1 MADASRQ
8 MTDMSTARSW
18 LVVCSTAALAVTLA
32 AQQPVFRAGTD
43 YVRVDV
49 VVTDKNDR
57 PITDLTR
64 EDFEIVERDRPQ
76 TIEDFEFVSVPVA
89 PRAANV
95 NAPAAPPA
103 DVASN
108 APPSATSRLF
118 VVVID
123 DFHILEQD
131 LVHTKQIL
139 TDFINALSPDD
150 EVAVVFAGHSNL
162 SQNFT
167 TDRGL
172 LLKTVNHVRDSL
184 GFGLDA
190 LGNSSAS
197 VLAQNDPRY
206 IHAMAVRADFV
217 LKNVAMS
224 LAGSSHFR
232 RAIVYVTAGSIAPTV
247 PAVEATG
254 SPVPDDFD
262 DLQEVYA
269 LARRA
274 DVPIYTIDPR
284 GQVLPDEAVRGGIST
299 IGVLNQA
306 PTATGSTGA
315 GRRALIA
322 ANIQRQHDR
331 LAEAAVNTGGR
342 AFTDQSNLA
351 RAVNE
356 ILADNGSY
364 YLLGYY
370 PSPFAADGKFHTFS
384 VKVKRPG
391 ARVRARQGYVASKI
405 GPETGDAKPVLDA
418 AMSAGVNVSA
428 VSLRAFAAP
437 IAISA
442 KGMRTVITV
451 EVTYPIRSDGSRLL
465 DDDLLVNILAL
476 DPDARVKAT
485 AGRTAHFGGTAPG
498 QGPITVVVNDAI
510 ELPSQPL
517 TLRIAVASRALGKAG
532 SVQMAVDVPKVS
544 DNKLQLSGVVL
555 GAAGQF
561 TAAIEADA
569 IKDLV
574 PFQPTTSRVF
584 AQTDT
589 LRVFTRAFWG
599 SKDAAANV
607 TLRLTGP
614 TSPPARTITLNGLRT
629 QSGKSEA
636 VLDSPL
642 PLAGLTPGAYQLEVS
657 AKVGRDTAKRIVP
670 FQVR

>member
-1 MADASRQ
+1 
-8 MTDMSTARSW
+8 MSTARSW
-18 LVVCSTAALAVTLA
+18 LVLCSAAALAATSA

-57 PITDLTR
+57 PITDLKK
-64 EDFEIVERDRPQ
+64 EDFEIVERDRAQ
-76 TIEDFEFVSVPVA
+76 TIEDFEFVSVPVTS
-89 PRAANV
+89 RAARSSE
-95 NAPAAPPA
+95 PAAPPA

-108 APPSATSRLF
+108 TPPSISSRLF
-118 VVVID
+118 VIVID

-139 TDFINALSPDD
+139 TDLINALEPDD

-190 LGNSSAS
+190 LGQSMSSAVAS
-197 VLAQNDPRY
+197 TPGCY
-206 IHAMAVRADFV
+206 IHQMAVRSDFV
-217 LKNVAMS
+217 LKNVAAS
-224 LAGSSHFR
+224 LAGSSHPR
-232 RAIVYVTAGSIAPTV
+232 RAIVYVTAGSILSTGPTDDIC
-247 PAVEATG
+247 AN
-254 SPVPDDFD
+254 DFD

-269 LARRA
+269 FARRA

-284 GQVLPDEAVRGGIST
+284 GQVLPDEAVRGGMSA
-299 IGVLNQA
+299 IGVLDLA

-331 LAEAAVNTGGR
+331 LAEVAVNTGGR
-342 AFTDQSNLA
+342 AFTAQSNLT

-356 ILADNGSY
+356 IVADNGSY

-370 PSPFAADGKFHTFS
+370 PTPFSADGKFHNFS
-384 VKVKRPG
+384 VNVKRPG
-391 ARVRARQGYVASKI
+391 VRVRARQGYVASKSE
-405 GPETGDAKPVLDA
+405 PATGDAKPVLDA
-418 AMSAGVNVSA
+418 AMSAGVNFSA

-437 IAISA
+437 ISISA
-442 KGMRTVITV
+442 KGMHTVITV
-451 EVTYPIRSDGSRLL
+451 EVTYPVRSDGSRLL
-465 DDDLLVNILAL
+465 DDDLLVNILAM
-476 DPDARVKAT
+476 DPDAKIKAT

-532 SVQMAVDVPKVS
+532 SVQMTVDVPKVS
-544 DNKLQLSGVVL
+544 DNKLQLTGVVL
-555 GAAGQF
+555 GAAVQS
-561 TAAIEADA
+561 TAATEADA

-589 LRVFTRAFWG
+589 LRVFARAFWG
-599 SKDAAANV
+599 SKDTAVTV

-614 TSPPARTITLNGLRT
+614 KSPAPQTLNLNGMRA
-629 QSGKSEA
+629 QNGKSEA
-636 VLDSPL
+636 VLDTTL
-642 PLAGLTPGAYQLEVS
+642 PLTGLAPGSYQLEVS
-657 AKVGRDTAKRIVP
+657 AKAGGQTTRRIVP
-670 FQVR
+670 FSIR